1 MNIASRIVVAL
12 SIPLGL
18 FAQDCFDP
26 ASYRSNDPV
35 AERNFQTGS
44 SYYSNRQYTAALRYL
59 SQAAD
64 QRHPRAQQLVGQM
77 YENGYG
83 VRPNLDLA
91 VKYFK
96 AAAAQGHR
104 GALAELGFVYS
115 QQGVNLAEADEYML
129 RAARCGSVDSEVGL
143 GLNYEFGR
151 GVQRN
156 RRTAVYWLSQAA
168 PVSGPAADLLRWLQ
182 DPNTPSFQSLDQLAG
197 YINARTGRRVNLSGV
212 RGVPRPGVAPSY
224 CGPGAHHAGGDP
236 TSPCVANGT
245 NSSAH

>member
-1 MNIASRIVVAL
+1 MNIASRIAMAL

-18 FAQDCFDP
+18 LAQNCFDP
-26 ASYRSNDPV
+26 ASYRSSDPV

-44 SYYSNRQYTAALRYL
+44 SYYSNGQYAAALHYL
-59 SQAAD
+59 NQGAE
-64 QRHPRAQQLVGQM
+64 QRHARAQQLLGQM

-83 VRPNLDLA
+83 VRQNLELA
-91 VKYFK
+91 VQYFK

-115 QQGVNLAEADEYML
+115 QQGVNLGEANEYML

-151 GVQRN
+151 GVQRS
-156 RRTAVYWLSQAA
+156 RKQAVYWLSQAA
-168 PVSGPAADLLRWLQ
+168 PTSGPAAELLRWLR
-182 DPNTPSFQSLDQLAG
+182 DPKTPSFQNLDQLAG
-197 YINARTGRRVNLSGV
+197 YISARSGRRLNLSGV
-212 RGVPRPGVAPSY
+212 RGMPRPGVAPSY

-236 TSPCVANGT
+236 TSACVADGT
-245 NSSAH
+245 NSSVH

>member
-1 MNIASRIVVAL
+1 MNIASRIAIAL

-18 FAQDCFDP
+18 FAQNCFDP
-26 ASYRSNDPV
+26 ATYRSNDPA

-44 SYYSNRQYTAALRYL
+44 SYYANRQYTAALNYL
-59 SQAAD
+59 NQAAE
-64 QRHPRAQQLVGQM
+64 QRHPRAQQLLGQM

-83 VRPNLDLA
+83 VRQNMDLA
-91 VKYFK
+91 VQYFK

-115 QQGVNLAEADEYML
+115 QQSVNLEQANEYML

-151 GVQRN
+151 GVQRS
-156 RRTAVYWLSQAA
+156 RKTAVYWLSQAA
-168 PVSGPAADLLRWLQ
+168 ATSGPAAELLPWLR
-182 DPNTPSFQSLDQLAG
+182 DPNTPSFQNLDQLSG
-197 YINARTGRRVNLSGV
+197 YINGRTGRRVNLSGV
-212 RGVPRPGVAPSY
+212 RGIPRRGVAPGY

-236 TSPCVANGT
+236 TSPCVADGT
-245 NSSAH
+245 NSGAH